1 MTSTEI
7 KNEYEIKYGKM
18 ITNYLANMTLE
29 QTVRGDKHYLGDD
42 PEYLIKLL
50 LAANEYLLNKIK

>member
-1 MTSTEI
+1 MD
-7 KNEYEIKYGKM
+7 KEYEEKYGKK
-18 ITNYLANMTLE
+18 IANYLANMTLE

-50 LAANEYLLNKIK
+50 LAANEYLLNKT